1 MPGNNPL
8 RDIREYYTLADDLR
22 FTKGKHN
29 FSTGLWVQRIHEN
42 HVGSPVYSSGAV
54 SYSTMLTFLQDIPN
68 QFNLVRNPLPVG
80 FRSTESA
87 WYFQD
92 EMKLRSNLTLR
103 LGLRHEMTDGW
114 NEVADR
120 CTNYRYDKNFVI
132 STEPVLGHSCLTE
145 NHARLLFEPRVG
157 IAWDPTGRGIWAVR
171 AGFGIHNDLQDVLGN
186 RAYNNPPFSAREQL
200 SGPLLSL
207 IPLQKNAPLARTCGT
222 PGAPPPPAC
231 GIYSPGGFDPVL
243 RTPTSQQWSLTI
255 ERGLA
260 RDLMLS
266 VGYVGSESY
275 HTPLILNANSPY
287 PIVCQEPQGCISGGV
302 AQNGNPIPVT
312 QRVVVPKGTLYHPP
326 STRPNPNVGNGPQW
340 FNQGTANYH
349 GLDVSLTKRGRGS
362 AFKVNYTWGKAIDLN
377 SAYFSPSAGNEPG
390 LLPSPYYRRELNRGV
405 ASNSLAH
412 QFNGFYSYVLPF
424 GNGQRFGSGA
434 TGVVDKLIGGWQWQ
448 GSVRIAG
455 GFPFTP
461 LAGSNPTGTGDN
473 SNSDVVSWNPDFK
486 GKVILGKPDQWFDPR
501 AFVLPLQ
508 GTFGNVGRGPLRGPG
523 LFMVDSSLLKRIRVS
538 EGLNLQFRAEVF
550 NVLNHPNFS
559 YPNEVVF
566 QGADYSP
573 SGGVI
578 TNTATTSRQIQF
590 ALKLLF

>member
-1 MPGNNPL
+1 M
-8 RDIREYYTLADDLR
+8 
-22 FTKGKHN
+22 
-29 FSTGLWVQRIHEN
+29 
-42 HVGSPVYSSGAV
+42 
-54 SYSTMLTFLQDIPN
+54 
-68 QFNLVRNPLPVG
+68 
-80 FRSTESA
+80 
-87 WYFQD
+87 
-92 EMKLRSNLTLR
+92 
-103 LGLRHEMTDGW
+103 
-114 NEVADR
+114 
-120 CTNYRYDKNFVI
+120 
-132 STEPVLGHSCLTE
+132 
-145 NHARLLFEPRVG
+145 
-157 IAWDPTGRGIWAVR
+157 
-171 AGFGIHNDLQDVLGN
+171 
-186 RAYNNPPFSAREQL
+186 
-200 SGPLLSL
+200 
-207 IPLQKNAPLARTCGT
+207 
-222 PGAPPPPAC
+222 
-231 GIYSPGGFDPVL
+231 
-243 RTPTSQQWSLTI
+243 
-255 ERGLA
+255 
-260 RDLMLS
+260 
-266 VGYVGSESY
+266 
-275 HTPLILNANSPY
+275 
-287 PIVCQEPQGCISGGV
+287 
-302 AQNGNPIPVT
+302 
-312 QRVVVPKGTLYHPP
+312 
-326 STRPNPNVGNGPQW
+326 
-340 FNQGTANYH
+340 
-349 GLDVSLTKRGRGS
+349 
-362 AFKVNYTWGKAIDLN
+362 N

-578 TNTATTSRQIQF
+578 TNTGTTSRQIQF
-590 ALKLLF
+590 ALKLQF